1 MLKLYSTD
9 NKKFLKQV
17 NKPEAELNRFISEN
31 WKEFFPHLTFIK
43 SEFTLD
49 GNVRSKGGSGRI
61 DILAFNPKT
70 KKFVILELKRDF
82 DKNIRN
88 QASDYRDFVEDN
100 FAKIY
105 LLSTQSYEAVLPKYN
120 EISEDSIELVLIA
133 KTYSPADVDK
143 AKKSKSE
150 ITLIKY
156 LWFENQLLL
165 IDYLNNDPDD
175 LIEKENAVKL
185 QKIKNIIDNKPELA
199 DAESFLYG
207 KEEAKRLFKIFF
219 EYLKNLGDVQF
230 EAQAS
235 KIKVTFGNQTFS
247 VIGYAGKTGRKCF
260 LVINSD
266 INAVTTLGEIVDD
279 RVRPGEKKKGS
290 IGSERYEIFIT
301 TEEELLN
308 LLTIIEN
315 NYHNE
320 NIRFGK
326 NLG

>member
-9 NKKFLKQV
+9 NRKFLKQI
-17 NKPEAELNRFISEN
+17 NKSEAELNRFISES
-31 WKEFFPHLTFIK
+31 WKEFFPHFTFIK

-61 DILAFNPKT
+61 DILAYNPKN
-70 KKFVILELKRDF
+70 KKFVIFELKKDA
-82 DKNIRN
+82 DKNIRH
-88 QASDYRDFVEDN
+88 QASDYRDFIENN
-100 FAKIY
+100 FAEIY
-105 LLSTQSYEAVLPKYN
+105 LLATQTFEIVLPKYS
-120 EISEDSIELVLIA
+120 EISKDDIELILIA
-133 KTYSPADVDK
+133 KSFSTTDVDK
-143 AKKSKSE
+143 AKKSKGE

-199 DAESFLYG
+199 DAEAFLYG
-207 KEEAKRLFKIFF
+207 KEEAKRLFKIFY
-219 EYLKNLGDVQF
+219 EYLKNIGDVTI

-235 KIKVTFGNQTFS
+235 KIKVLFGKQSFS

-260 LVINSD
+260 LVVNSD
-266 INAVTTLGEIVDD
+266 LDEVTVLGEIVDD

-290 IGSERYEIFIT
+290 IGSERYEIFLT
-301 TEEELLN
+301 TEEELLK

-315 NYHNE
+315 NYQNE
-320 NIRFGK
+320 N
-326 NLG
+326 

>member
-17 NKPEAELNRFISEN
+17 NKSEAELNRFISEN
-31 WKEFFPHLTFIK
+31 WKEFFPHFTFIK

-49 GNVRSKGGSGRI
+49 GNVRSKGGAGRI

-70 KKFVILELKRDF
+70 KKFVILELKKDL

-88 QASDYRDFVEDN
+88 QASDYKDFVEDN

-105 LLSTQSYEAVLPKYN
+105 LLSTQSYDAVLPKYSD
-120 EISEDSIELVLIA
+120 ISEDSIELILIA
-133 KTYSPADVDK
+133 KSFTPADVDK

-199 DAESFLYG
+199 DAEAFLYG
-207 KEEAKRLFKIFF
+207 KDEAKRLFRIFY
-219 EYLKNLGDVQF
+219 EYLKNIGDVTI

-235 KIKVTFGNQTFS
+235 KIKVTFGKQTFS

-260 LVINSD
+260 LVINVD
-266 INAVTTLGEIVDD
+266 IDAVTALGAIVDD
-279 RVRPGEKKKGS
+279 RVRPNEKKKGS
-290 IGSERYEIFIT
+290 IGSERYEVFLT
-301 TEEELLN
+301 TEDELLQ
-308 LLTIIEN
+308 LLSIIEK
-315 NYHNE
+315 NYQNE
-320 NIRFGK
+320 N
-326 NLG
+326 

>member
-17 NKPEAELNRFISEN
+17 NKSEAELNRFISEN
-31 WKEFFPHLTFIK
+31 WKEFFPHFTFIK

-70 KKFVILELKRDF
+70 KKFVIIELKKDL

-88 QASDYRDFVEDN
+88 QASDYKDFVEDN

-105 LLSTQSYEAVLPKYN
+105 LLSTQSYDAVLPKYN

-133 KTYSPADVDK
+133 KTFSPADVDK

-156 LWFENQLLL
+156 MWFENQLLL

-185 QKIKNIIDNKPELA
+185 QKTKNINDNKPELA
-199 DAESFLYG
+199 DAEAFLYG
-207 KEEAKRLFKIFF
+207 KDEAKRLFRIFY
-219 EYLKNLGDVQF
+219 EYLKNLSQVTL

-235 KIKVTFGNQTFS
+235 KIKITFGKQTFS

-260 LVINSD
+260 LVINTNID
-266 INAVTTLGEIVDD
+266 AVTSLGEIVDD
-279 RVRPGEKKKGS
+279 RVRPNGKKKGS
-290 IGSERYEIFIT
+290 LGSERYEVFVT
-301 TEEELLN
+301 TEAELMS
-308 LLTIIEN
+308 LLSIIKKN
-315 NYHNE
+315 NQNE
-320 NIRFGK
+320 NS
-326 NLG
+326 

>member
-1 MLKLYSTD
+1 MLKLYSTE

-17 NKPEAELNRFISEN
+17 NKSETELNRFVSEN

-43 SEFTLD
+43 SEFALD

-61 DILAFNPKT
+61 DILAFDPKT
-70 KKFVILELKRDF
+70 KKFVIFELKRDL

-100 FAKIY
+100 FSKIY
-105 LLSTQSYEAVLPKYN
+105 LLSTQNYNAVLPKYT

-133 KTYSPADVDK
+133 KTFSPADVDK

-185 QKIKNIIDNKPELA
+185 QKIKNIIDTKPELA

-207 KEEAKRLFKIFF
+207 KEEAKRLFKIFY
-219 EYLKNLGDVQF
+219 EYLKNIGDVTV
-230 EAQAS
+230 EAQS
-235 KIKVTFGNQTFS
+235 SMIKVTFGNQTFS

-266 INAVTTLGEIVDD
+266 IDAVTALGEIVDD

-290 IGSERYEIFIT
+290 IGSERYELFLT
-301 TEEELLN
+301 TEDELLRF
-308 LLTIIEN
+308 LTIIEN
-315 NYHNE
+315 NYQNE
-320 NIRFGK
+320 NS
-326 NLG
+326 

>member
-1 MLKLYSTD
+1 MLKLYSTE

-17 NKPEAELNRFISEN
+17 NKSETELNRFISES

-43 SEFTLD
+43 SEFALD

-61 DILAFNPKT
+61 DILAFDPKT
-70 KKFVILELKRDF
+70 KKFVIFELKRDL

-100 FAKIY
+100 FSKIY
-105 LLSTQSYEAVLPKYN
+105 LLSTQNYNAVLPKYT

-133 KTYSPADVDK
+133 KTFSPADVDK

-199 DAESFLYG
+199 DVESFLYG
-207 KEEAKRLFKIFF
+207 KEEAKRLFKIFY
-219 EYLKNLGDVQF
+219 EYLKNLGDVTV
-230 EAQAS
+230 EAQSS
-235 KIKVTFGNQTFS
+235 KIKIIFGNQTFS

-266 INAVTTLGEIVDD
+266 IDAITALGEIVDD

-290 IGSERYEIFIT
+290 IGSERYELFLT
-301 TEEELLN
+301 TEDELLRF
-308 LLTIIEN
+308 LTIIEN

-320 NIRFGK
+320 N
-326 NLG
+326 N